1 MIAEEFLAYS
11 LGLELNTDP
20 EPEEK
25 TEENEEE
32 SAESPSE
39 AAEDVGEVS
48 DLSSYSNNVLFV
60 PYDFSNTCQF
70 AFVTLWYP

>member
-39 AAEDVGEVS
+39 AAEDVGQVS
-48 DLSSYSNNVLFV
+48 DLSSCVNSVLFV
-60 PYDFSNTCQF
+60 PYEFSNTCQF
-70 AFVTLWYP
+70 TFVTLW